1 MWDWIEC
8 SVLLSC
14 VRLFVTPQT
23 VAHQASLV
31 HWTPW
36 ARTLEWVCHAL
47 LQPRD
52 PAQVSLIAGWFFKGW
67 VAGHL
72 APWWLR
78 QWRVCLQCERSRLD
92 PWVRKIPWR
101 RKGQPT
107 PVFLPGESHGFR
119 SLEGYS
125 AWGLK
130 ELDMIEQLTLC
141 IEKPPYLRSHTLR
154 WVWGEYGL

>member
-1 MWDWIEC
+1 MLAQLCPTLCDPTDC
-8 SVLLSC
+8 SPPGFS
-14 VRLFVTPQT
+14 
-23 VAHQASLV
+23 V

-67 VAGHL
+67 ASRASGPLSHQGEVKSL
-72 APWWLR
+72 

-92 PWVRKIPWR
+92 PWVGKVPLR
-101 RKGQPT
+101 RKVQPT

-125 AWGLK
+125 AWDLK
-130 ELDMIEQLTLC
+130 ELDVIEQLTLSM
-141 IEKPPYLRSHTLR
+141 EKPPYLRSHTLR